1 MTDSILDVLDPE
13 QLLVATSL
21 DRPVVV
27 LAGAGTGKTRA
38 ITHRVAH
45 AVREGRY
52 QPGATLAVTFT
63 TRAAGEMRSRLA
75 ALGVRAAQARTI
87 HAAALRQC
95 QYFWPQTFRVE
106 FPQVAD
112 NTFAFT
118 SRAAAIV
125 LRGKDTAL
133 VRDLESEI
141 SWAKSSNVTPEAYPT
156 LAAVAGRSVGGADPE
171 QVAAVMREYERAKQA
186 AGRVDFNDILLC
198 AAALLA
204 EHPAVAEAVRAQ
216 YRHFV
221 VDEYQDVSALQ
232 HRLIQLWVDGRDDVC
247 VVGDPNQA
255 IHSFAGA
262 RADYLLSF
270 SEEHGPAD
278 TLRLVRNY
286 RSTPEVLGLGNAVLG
301 VSRGSAQALRPTR
314 GSGPAPEF
322 HIEGSEAEE
331 ARSVV
336 AWLARLHADG
346 TPWSELAVLY
356 RINAQAPA
364 LEAAMTEAA
373 IPYTVRGTDA
383 YYERPEV
390 RQAVQALIA
399 GADADGTADPLGLL
413 TAHLSRV
420 GWTEDPPAGMGRQRE
435 RWESL
440 GALRDMII
448 AEAASREAWQAEDFR
463 DWLRDRAS
471 LQASPVADS
480 VTLST
485 MHSSKG
491 LEWDGVAVIGA
502 REGLI
507 PYVQCQTEPSL
518 SEERRLLHVAVT
530 RARTRLR
537 ISYSR
542 TAGRGGSSSP
552 SRFLAGHMAAPD
564 RRAPVNAGRGR
575 RSRSC
580 SVCRQPLMA
589 AADRKLGRHRDCE
602 VSYDETLLAALKDW
616 RRDEAAAAKVPAYV
630 VFTDATLQAIAESV
644 PVTPAGLIRIPG
656 VGAVKLERYGASCL
670 AVIAGHR
677 PPERP
682 SAGG

>member
-1 MTDSILDVLDPE
+1 MTDSILDALDPE
-13 QLLVATSL
+13 QLLVATSF
-21 DRPVVV
+21 DHPVVV

-52 QPGATLAVTFT
+52 SPGATLAVTFT

-75 ALGVRAAQARTI
+75 VLGVRAAQARTI

-95 QYFWPQTFRVE
+95 QYFWPHVFGAE
-106 FPQVAD
+106 FPPVAD
-112 NTFAFT
+112 STFAFT
-118 SRAAAIV
+118 TRAAATV
-125 LRGKDTAL
+125 LRATDPAL

-141 SWAKSSNVTPEAYPT
+141 SWAKSSNVTPDAYPR
-156 LAAVAGRSVGGADPE
+156 LALAAGRSVGGADPA
-171 QVAAVMREYERAKQA
+171 QVAAVMGEYERSKQA

-204 EHPAVAEAVRAQ
+204 EHPAVAEAVRSQ

-262 RADYLLSF
+262 RADHLLSF
-270 SEEHGPAD
+270 PEENGPVD
-278 TLRLVRNY
+278 TIRLVRNY
-286 RSTPEVLGLGNAVLG
+286 RSTPEVLALGNAVLG
-301 VSRGSAQALRPTR
+301 VPRGSGQALRPTR

-322 HIEGSEAEE
+322 HVEGSEAEE
-331 ARSVV
+331 ARSVA
-336 AWLARLHADG
+336 AWLGRLHAGG

-364 LEAAMTEAA
+364 LEAALTEAA
-373 IPYTVRGTDA
+373 VPYTVRGTDA

-399 GADADGTADPLGLL
+399 AADGDGTADPLVLL
-413 TAHLSRV
+413 AGHLARV
-420 GWTEDPPAGMGRQRE
+420 GWDEEPPVGMGRQRE

-440 GALRDMII
+440 GALRDMIT
-448 AEAASREAWQAEDFR
+448 AEAAVHGAWQAAEFR
-463 DWLRDRAS
+463 DWLAERAS

-485 MHSSKG
+485 MHASKG

-507 PYVQCQTEPSL
+507 PYVLCQTEPSL

-542 TAGRGGSSSP
+542 TAARGGPPSP
-552 SRFLAGHMAAPD
+552 SRFLAGHLAAPV
-564 RRAPVNAGRGR
+564 RRVSAPTGQGR

-589 AADRKLGRHRDCE
+589 AADRKLGRHRTCE
-602 VSYDETLLAALKDW
+602 AAYDETLLAALKDW

-644 PVTPAGLIRIPG
+644 PATPQALTRIPG
-656 VGAVKLERYGASCL
+656 VGAVKLERYGGACL

-677 PPERP
+677 SRE
-682 SAGG
+682 

>member
-1 MTDSILDVLDPE
+1 M
-13 QLLVATSL
+13 ATSL

-262 RADYLLSF
+262 RAD
-270 SEEHGPAD
+270 
-278 TLRLVRNY
+278 
-286 RSTPEVLGLGNAVLG
+286 
-301 VSRGSAQALRPTR
+301 
-314 GSGPAPEF
+314 
-322 HIEGSEAEE
+322 
-331 ARSVV
+331 
-336 AWLARLHADG
+336 
-346 TPWSELAVLY
+346 
-356 RINAQAPA
+356 
-364 LEAAMTEAA
+364 
-373 IPYTVRGTDA
+373 
-383 YYERPEV
+383 
-390 RQAVQALIA
+390 
-399 GADADGTADPLGLL
+399 
-413 TAHLSRV
+413 
-420 GWTEDPPAGMGRQRE
+420 
-435 RWESL
+435 
-440 GALRDMII
+440 
-448 AEAASREAWQAEDFR
+448 
-463 DWLRDRAS
+463 
-471 LQASPVADS
+471 
-480 VTLST
+480 
-485 MHSSKG
+485 
-491 LEWDGVAVIGA
+491 
-502 REGLI
+502 
-507 PYVQCQTEPSL
+507 
-518 SEERRLLHVAVT
+518 
-530 RARTRLR
+530 
-537 ISYSR
+537 
-542 TAGRGGSSSP
+542 
-552 SRFLAGHMAAPD
+552 
-564 RRAPVNAGRGR
+564 
-575 RSRSC
+575 
-580 SVCRQPLMA
+580 
-589 AADRKLGRHRDCE
+589 
-602 VSYDETLLAALKDW
+602 
-616 RRDEAAAAKVPAYV
+616 
-630 VFTDATLQAIAESV
+630 
-644 PVTPAGLIRIPG
+644 
-656 VGAVKLERYGASCL
+656 
-670 AVIAGHR
+670 
-677 PPERP
+677 
-682 SAGG
+682 